1 MNPAKIKQK
10 IKAEKLAGKDVKI
23 KTMEKLTPEGQAITE
38 AKRKSGR
45 KAFKEQVDLFETQQK
60 LKELK
65 DKGASQ
71 KDIEQF
77 YAKQLKKQKMEK
89 ELMLLRDEPE
99 KNLAKLQEINQLKQ
113 DQNVQKELLEQ
124 IKAQGLALTQLT
136 NMYSGMMTPAQLLE
150 ASPEFQDLTSAE
162 KKVALANLQ
171 KQVPRDKVK
180 QKVVIQQ
187 ILSQPKQVVEKLKE
201 GVKLETQLLESKKP
215 IKAKAEENPNVLCG
229 GLF

>member
-1 MNPAKIKQK
+1 
-10 IKAEKLAGKDVKI
+10 
-23 KTMEKLTPEGQAITE
+23 
-38 AKRKSGR
+38 
-45 KAFKEQVDLFETQQK
+45 
-60 LKELK
+60 
-65 DKGASQ
+65 
-71 KDIEQF
+71 
-77 YAKQLKKQKMEK
+77 MEK

-99 KNLAKLQEINQLKQ
+99 KYLAKLQEINQLKQ

-215 IKAKAEENPNVLCG
+215 RQIDTLLPLIFAPKTNATLAGSIPTKEIVMSSEVALMSR
-229 GLF
+229 